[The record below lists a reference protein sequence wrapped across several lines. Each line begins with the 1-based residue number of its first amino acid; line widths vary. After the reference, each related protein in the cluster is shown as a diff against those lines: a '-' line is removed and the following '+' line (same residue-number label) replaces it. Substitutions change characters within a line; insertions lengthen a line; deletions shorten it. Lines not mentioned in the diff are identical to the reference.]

1 MGEGGKI
8 TSSADRQLNAL
19 ARKIVSTARSGVEG
33 RVFAIDVDM
42 LKAETDGFISGG
54 FTTDNGARDQLVVV
68 RNNLA
73 MMYSEAQSIKT
84 SPGDAKTIGEATR
97 LQYAVENL
105 IAETTAAIAVYD
117 RFIGGDPISNVMSDR
132 AATSSVTGGLSR
144 ASSGSSQ

>member
-1 MGEGGKI
+1 
-8 TSSADRQLNAL
+8 
-19 ARKIVSTARSGVEG
+19 
-33 RVFAIDVDM
+33 M

-73 MMYSEAQSIKT
+73 MMYSEAQSIIT
-84 SPGDAKTIGEATR
+84 SPGDAKTIGEAIR
-97 LQYAVENL
+97 LQSAVENL

-117 RFIGGDPISNVMSDR
+117 RFIGGNPMSNVMSDR